1 MIKVLENKFI
11 WLGKSLFFVD
21 YLLKNITKKIKIHTN
36 PECTVLQ
43 DIKKDMEIFVMKDEK
58 LNYDLIDFT
67 PKIFAVTENIDYI
80 NINKEDSDFINDVF
94 NNPFHNQKYFR
105 MCDDLSNI
113 IFGKKSYSK
122 DLKVSLD
129 SFVNQISHYYER
141 IDNLEKIFLNPSKLQ
156 FLEIWKFKLINALK
170 THYKKQLKKEFVDYD
185 SIFENKLSENK
196 ISEDDIE
203 SFKISKK
210 NRKRIMSLNDE
221 LDDDKIKELD
231 DISQKEAIYLD
242 LQKEKDMS
250 KNKLSIKLKNEIRKK
265 KLLIKN
271 NGFFDYLINK
281 YMNDTPLPATLENKY
296 NQNKKEFIT
305 NLENLYLK
313 LKVPST
319 NDTNKDS
326 TSKFID
332 QITSNFENIK
342 ITNSK
347 YDVKTAI
354 SEVKLMNYLENA
366 NYLELMSEYAK
377 LTDNLRIM
385 HQYEDENDLTYT
397 PKPEIL
403 NLIEKLYLS
412 SLGINRESHSESYE
426 PFIQTR
432 KRKKKPIARTNN
444 SFDEDENDE
453 EDNDESMFSYLNS
466 MFDIFGSNNKYESES
481 EDKSED
487 KSKENV
493 VVKVDEGIIVD
504 DVFDNSGNSSVL
516 VNPKNIS

>member
-1 MIKVLENKFI
+1 M
-11 WLGKSLFFVD
+11 
-21 YLLKNITKKIKIHTN
+21 
-36 PECTVLQ
+36 
-43 DIKKDMEIFVMKDEK
+43 
-58 LNYDLIDFT
+58 
-67 PKIFAVTENIDYI
+67 
-80 NINKEDSDFINDVF
+80 
-94 NNPFHNQKYFR
+94 
-105 MCDDLSNI
+105 
-113 IFGKKSYSK
+113 
-122 DLKVSLD
+122 
-129 SFVNQISHYYER
+129 
-141 IDNLEKIFLNPSKLQ
+141 
-156 FLEIWKFKLINALK
+156 
-170 THYKKQLKKEFVDYD
+170 
-185 SIFENKLSENK
+185 
-196 ISEDDIE
+196 
-203 SFKISKK
+203 
-210 NRKRIMSLNDE
+210 
-221 LDDDKIKELD
+221 DDDKIKELD